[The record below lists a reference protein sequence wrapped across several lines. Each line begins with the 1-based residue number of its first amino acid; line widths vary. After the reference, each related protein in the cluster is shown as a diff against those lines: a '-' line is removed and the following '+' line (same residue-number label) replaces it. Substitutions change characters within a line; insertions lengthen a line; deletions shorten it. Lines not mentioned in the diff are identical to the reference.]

1 MSVMIR
7 AVKNIREGD
16 VPARPDKALP
26 WVGRKDRCEEVTFE
40 WTPEGYEGTRHV
52 KICVTSLQREAWRW
66 QRSHR
71 ASSCSAS
78 QAL

>member
-1 MSVMIR
+1 MIR
-7 AVKNIREGD
+7 PVKNLREGD

-26 WVGRKDRCEEVTFE
+26 WVGREDRFEEVTFE

-52 KICVTSLQREAWRW
+52 KICVTSWQREAWRW
-66 QRSHR
+66 QRMAEKSQGR
-71 ASSCSAS
+71 LV